1 MSEKLISRHPSSNLS
16 HVCGLQ
22 EEPLLELT
30 IPQLLSKA
38 QRESEAKEALIF
50 CEQGIR
56 KSYKE
61 FSDDVDSFAWGL
73 YNLGL
78 KKLDRVGVWSHNRYE
93 WIIVQF
99 ATARLGIILVNINP
113 AYGIY
118 ELEYALN
125 KVECSALIMSSGF
138 KSSDYVDDILKIS
151 PELVHQEKYKLSLA
165 KLPHLKQIIIMDD
178 NIHTGMIS
186 FEEVLNVSP
195 NIGKLDEIT
204 NTLWPTDPIN
214 IQFTSGT
221 TGRPKGATL
230 THKNIVNNAFFVMEA
245 MNFTSTDRLCVPV
258 PFYHC
263 FGMVMG
269 TLGCVSKNA
278 VMVIPGQGFD
288 ALKTL
293 KAIAEEKCTGVYGVA
308 TMFNSELELSNF
320 SSFDLSSLRT
330 GIMAGGPCPIELMR
344 KVQSKMNMTE
354 ITIAY
359 GMTET
364 SPVSFQ
370 SNVSD
375 PLEKRVTS
383 VGRVHPHVEVKIV
396 DQLGNIVPVGDQ
408 GELCTR
414 GYSVMMGYWNDE
426 DRTKETIDDDGW
438 LRTGDLANMDSNG
451 YVNVTGRLKDM
462 IVRGGENIYPREIEE
477 FMYSH
482 PSISHVQVFGVP
494 DKVLGEA
501 VCAWI
506 ILRDGKFVSEKEI
519 INFCKRKLAYFK
531 IPKYINFVQEV
542 PMTITGK
549 PQKFLMREIMINKLN
564 LVEQAT
570 A

>member
-482 PSISHVQVFGVP
+482 PSISQVQVFGVP